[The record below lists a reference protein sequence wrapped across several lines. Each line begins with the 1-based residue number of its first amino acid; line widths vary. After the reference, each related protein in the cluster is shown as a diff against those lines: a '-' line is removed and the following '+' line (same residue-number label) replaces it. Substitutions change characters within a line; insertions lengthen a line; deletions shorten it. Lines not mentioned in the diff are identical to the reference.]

1 MKKKFAVLFVMSL
14 IFSAF
19 TGCGNKVETAQPVS
33 EAALIETSAV
43 ETETDMEN
51 TFVQTEESQTAE
63 MAETQT
69 ETEAET
75 DTEPEFL
82 SDGTFDEKDAMYRI
96 DRLLMAYKDLI
107 LSNKETEYNLLD
119 RVEKLDFMG
128 TIIPKTKDGIELNI
142 TVEEADDPER
152 KMGPG
157 VTSWCVVTNYFY
169 NYVNNNGEYYD
180 FADYIES
187 HTYDEIQHETLSDE
201 DVEKFNF
208 RTTNESIMSEAV
220 GVALYLYEAKSIEI
234 GEIYDKENL
243 TMGVTSMNDTEVA
256 YEATI
261 LVDGEFT
268 GLTALYD
275 EHGKMLNIASDDNFD
290 SYIPTFNE
298 GEVQVEVTD
307 N

>member
-1 MKKKFAVLFVMSL
+1 MKKKLAVLFVMSL
-14 IFSAF
+14 TFYAL

-33 EAALIETSAV
+33 EAALIETSVV

-51 TFVQTEESQTAE
+51 TSVQTEESQTAE
-63 MAETQT
+63 MTET

-82 SDGTFDEKDAMYRI
+82 TDGTFDEKDAMYRI

-119 RVEKLDFMG
+119 RAEKLDHMG
-128 TIIPKTKDGIELNI
+128 TIIPKTKDGIELNV
-142 TVEEADDPER
+142 TTEEADER
-152 KMGPG
+152 KVGPG
-157 VTSWCVVTNYFY
+157 AAAWCVVRNYFY

-180 FADYIES
+180 FADYIEN
-187 HTYDEIQHETLSDE
+187 HTYDEILHEVNSDSDLERFYHGNTNEFIMAETL
-201 DVEKFNF
+201 
-208 RTTNESIMSEAV
+208 
-220 GVALYLYEAKSIEI
+220 GVTLYLYEAKSIEI
-234 GEIYDKENL
+234 GEIYDKENF
-243 TMGVTSMNDTEVA
+243 TMGITSMNDTEVA

-275 EHGKMLNIASDDNFD
+275 ENGKMLNITSNDDFN
-290 SYIPTFNE
+290 SWTFTFEE
-298 GEVQVEVTD
+298 GEVQVEVIE